1 MQGSLP
7 PNATFRPGGSL
18 LLNRNFALLVAAYGV
33 SALGDHLSEVAILKT
48 QNVLSNEV
56 DATALNARMSFLFF
70 LPFAPLAPFAGWL
83 ADRLPRRAVMITAD
97 LVRAVLMWFL
107 AGLIAFTSPWG
118 TWGPFLPL
126 VVAGAFAAMFSP
138 ARAAMLPSLVHSD
151 QLSRANGLIAGLGI
165 VSTMA
170 ANLLG
175 GYLAKHYHPE
185 VAFRWDAATFVAS
198 AIFVALIR
206 PSAAPTHAISDR
218 STSPMREIAAGF
230 HYASCHKRVLQLL
243 VVAALVW
250 FCGALV
256 NSVIPAVVRDVYH
269 KDYQAM
275 SGFRAFLG
283 LGFIIGAAMITL
295 LGDALRGEVAITWS
309 FFGIAVSIAVFA
321 SSVFVPVD
329 PQTAFWI
336 GAVGVVG
343 SGVFG
348 VAVMASFEALLQRT
362 VADRYRGRV
371 FGVRDLCSISALLLA
386 TGMLAVPQWTR
397 VDRWVGWILLAVA
410 LITAAA
416 GAASLWIRLKSS
428 GRGKRLSFAVNGN
441 EFIARFWWRMRRVGP
456 ITVPHE
462 GPVIVTANH
471 RSTPDPLL
479 IIAAVRY
486 RLISYIIADE
496 YAHYPI
502 LRNFIRLAECIP
514 VKRDTGD
521 QSSTKAA
528 IRHLREGKAL
538 GIFIEGG
545 IVEPGETP
553 RPRDGVAL
561 LALRTG
567 AKVIPAYIT
576 GVRYFPGVFRG
587 FLARHHAC
595 VRFGKP
601 VDLSEFAEGESTKE
615 SIRAATQKIYA
626 AVCALA
632 PNPTETQRD
641 TT

>member
-1 MQGSLP
+1 MQGTLP
-7 PNATFRPGGSL
+7 PTSTPSSTGSL
-18 LLNRNFALLVAAYGV
+18 LLNRNFALLVAAYGI
-33 SALGDHLSEVAILKT
+33 SALGDHLSEIAILKT
-48 QNVLSNEV
+48 QNVLSDQV
-56 DATALNARMSFLFF
+56 DATALSARMTFLFF

-83 ADRLPRRAVMITAD
+83 ADRLPRRAVMISAD

-107 AGLIAFTSPWG
+107 AGFIAVTAPWG

-126 VVAGAFAAMFSP
+126 LVAGAFAAMFSP
-138 ARAAMLPSLVHSD
+138 ARSALLPSLVHSD

-165 VSTMA
+165 IATMT

-175 GYLAKHYHPE
+175 GYLAKHYDPQI
-185 VAFRWDAATFVAS
+185 AFRWDAATFLAS
-198 AIFVALIR
+198 AMFVALIR
-206 PSAAPTHAISDR
+206 PSAACAHATPHRR
-218 STSPMREIAAGF
+218 SAPLREIADGF
-230 HYASCHKRVLQLL
+230 HYARCHKRVMQLL

-283 LGFIIGAAMITL
+283 LGFIMGAASIAV

-309 FFGIAVSIAVFA
+309 FFGISAAIAVFA
-321 SSVFVPVD
+321 SSVFLPLA
-329 PQTAFWI
+329 PETAFTV
-336 GAVGVVG
+336 GAMGVVG

-348 VAVMASFEALLQRT
+348 VAVMASFESLLQRT
-362 VADRYRGRV
+362 VCDRFRGRV
-371 FGVRDLCSISALLLA
+371 FGVRDVCSISALLLA

-397 VDRWVGWILLAVA
+397 VDRWVGWILLAVCA
-410 LITAAA
+410 VTATA
-416 GAASLWIRLKSS
+416 GAVSMFIRLRSS
-428 GRGKRLSFAVNGN
+428 HRGKRLTFAVNGN
-441 EFIARFWWRMRRVGP
+441 EFIARFWWRLRRVGP
-456 ITVPHE
+456 HTVPHE

-479 IIAAVRY
+479 LIAAIRY
-486 RLISYIIADE
+486 RLISFIIADE

-502 LRNFIRLAECIP
+502 LRNFVRLAECIP
-514 VKRDTGD
+514 VKRGTGD
-521 QSSTKAA
+521 QGSTKSA
-528 IRHLREGKAL
+528 IRHLRNGKAI

-553 RPRDGVAL
+553 EPVDGVAL

-567 AKVIPAYIT
+567 AKVIPAYIS
-576 GVRYFPGVFRG
+576 GVRFFPGVFRG

-601 VDLSEFAEGESTKE
+601 VDLSEFTDGDRSREN
-615 SIRAATQKIYA
+615 IRAATKKIYA
-626 AVCALA
+626 AVFALA
-632 PNPTETQRD
+632 PTETQRD
-641 TT
+641 TQ

>member
-1 MQGSLP
+1 MQGSHSTISAPL
-7 PNATFRPGGSL
+7 AARSL
-18 LLNRNFALLVAAYGV
+18 LANRNFGLLMAAYGV

-48 QNVLSNEV
+48 QNVLSDTV

-97 LVRAVLMWFL
+97 LIRAVLMWFL
-107 AGLIAFTSPWG
+107 ASIIAFTAPWG
-118 TWGPFLPL
+118 TWGPFFPL
-126 VVAGAFAAMFSP
+126 LLAGAFAAMFSP
-138 ARAAMLPSLVHSD
+138 ARSAMLPSLVHPD
-151 QLSRANGLIAGLGI
+151 QLARANGMIAGLGI
-165 VSTMA
+165 IATMA

-175 GYLAKHYHPE
+175 GYLAKHYDPQ
-185 VAFRWDAATFVAS
+185 VAFRWDAATFIAS
-198 AIFVALIR
+198 ALFVLCIR
-206 PSAAPTHAISDR
+206 PRTAHAHVPAKHRSPIREISD
-218 STSPMREIAAGF
+218 GF
-230 HYASCHKRVLQLL
+230 RYAWFHKRVLQLL
-243 VVAALVW
+243 AVAALVW

-269 KDYQAM
+269 RDYQAM

-283 LGFIIGAAMITL
+283 LGFIIGATIITM
-295 LGDALRGEVAITWS
+295 LGDALRSEVTITWA
-309 FFGIAVSIAVFA
+309 FYGISGAIAVFA
-321 SSVFVPVD
+321 SSVFLPVSAD
-329 PQTAFWI
+329 TAFAI
-336 GAVGVVG
+336 GAIGVVA

-362 VADRYRGRV
+362 VADRFRGRV
-371 FGVRDLCSISALLLA
+371 FGVRDVCSISALLLS

-397 VDRWVGWILLAVA
+397 VDRWVGWILLAVSV
-410 LITAAA
+410 ITATAA
-416 GAASLWIRLKSS
+416 FVSLWVRLSS
-428 GRGKRLSFAVNGN
+428 SNRGKRLTFAANWN
-441 EFIARFWWRMRRVGP
+441 EFIARFWWRLRREGP
-456 ITVPHE
+456 ITVPHH

-479 IIAAVRY
+479 IIASVRY

-528 IRHLREGKAL
+528 IRHLRDGKAL

-567 AKVIPAYIT
+567 AKVIPAYIS
-576 GVRYFPGVFRG
+576 GVRYFPGIFRG
-587 FLARHHAC
+587 LFARHHAC

-601 VDLSEFAEGESTKE
+601 VDLSEFSDGEQSSKD
-615 SIRAATQKIYA
+615 SIRAATRKIYEA
-626 AVCALA
+626 INALD
-632 PNPTETQRD
+632 PDRKET
-641 TT
+641 TS